1 MAKIARNTDGV
12 VEFCIDQAEE
22 IKDREDLDIDKKTK
36 HTLAYLNMAMQYCKL
51 NLANKQLML
60 KAPEIAKNRA
70 LVLQL
75 GPVKVEEI
83 KSDEEEQPKKAA
95 AK

>member
-1 MAKIARNTDGV
+1 MTTNISRNSDGV
-12 VEFCIDQAEE
+12 VEFCMREAEE
-22 IKDREDLDIDKKTK
+22 IKDREDLDIDKRMK
-36 HTLAYLNMAMQYCKL
+36 HTMACLNMALQWCKL
-51 NLANKQLML
+51 NLENKKLVM

-75 GPVKVEEI
+75 GPPQLAEVE
-83 KSDEEEQPKKAA
+83 DEAAQKKAA